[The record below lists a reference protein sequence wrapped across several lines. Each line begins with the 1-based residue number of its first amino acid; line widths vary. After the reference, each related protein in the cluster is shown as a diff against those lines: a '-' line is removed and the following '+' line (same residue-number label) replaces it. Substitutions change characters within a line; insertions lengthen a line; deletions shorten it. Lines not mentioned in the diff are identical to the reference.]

1 MKTRYKK
8 VLYKLR
14 MINMFAA
21 IEELIP
27 LDRVSFEVK
36 VRYVTLIHL
45 ARRSRILWLL
55 VNVFYHCFF
64 VIYTNYAT
72 SFL

>member
-1 MKTRYKK
+1 
-8 VLYKLR
+8 
-14 MINMFAA
+14 MFAVV
-21 IEELIP
+21 EERIS

-45 ARRSRILWLL
+45 ARRSRILSLL

-64 VIYTNYAT
+64 IYTNYAT
-72 SFL
+72 SFLLKKLI